1 MISEYHINLILSKM
15 DKILEKQDEILAA
28 LTAQRVTQE
37 EQKLEIHMD
46 SAMAG
51 AKDETVVYDLI
62 DGKVCNVK
70 KERKEPP
77 KVSQEDKKTFREYRR
92 KGGKLGLMTWLKE
105 GKPKQ

>member
-15 DKILEKQDEILAA
+15 DKILEKQDELLAA
-28 LTAQRVTQE
+28 LTAQKVSQE
-37 EQKLEIHMD
+37 EQALEIHMD

-51 AKDETVVYDLI
+51 TKDKTVI
-62 DGKVCNVK
+62 HEVK
-70 KERKEPP
+70 KEKKEPP
-77 KVSQEDKKTFREYRR
+77 KVSQEDRKTFKEYKR